1 METRADYVLVGGF
14 VLAILACLVVAVLWL
29 ARVQFNAAAATYDI
43 FLTGS
48 VTGLTPGAP
57 VRYNGIPVGRVT
69 DVQLDPQNQQR
80 VRVTVEVNT
89 RTPIKVDAVASL
101 EVQGLTGGAFIE
113 ISGGSPDAPPLERQP
128 GERHPVIA
136 SRPSG
141 LQQVVTSAPEVLSRL
156 IVLADR
162 LNEILDEH
170 NQAAMAETLENVR
183 RFTATLAARS
193 GDIDATIA
201 DGAAA
206 VRDLRLA
213 IAATSK
219 TADELRQLVA
229 PGGELVQALKGI
241 DATSRRASEVAG
253 HLDALVQENR
263 QPVRDFSQ
271 RGLSEM
277 QQLVADARA
286 LVAEMT
292 RIADT
297 LRRDP
302 ARFLYGERREGYQPR

>member
-1 METRADYVLVGGF
+1 METRADYVVVGGF
-14 VLAILACLVVAVLWL
+14 VLAILACLVIAVLWL
-29 ARVQFNAAAATYDI
+29 ARVQFNAPTAAYDI
-43 FLTGS
+43 YLTGS
-48 VTGLTPGAP
+48 VTGLAQGSS

-80 VRVTVEVNT
+80 VRVTIEVST
-89 RTPIKVDAVASL
+89 RTPIKADAVASL

-113 ISGGSPDAPPLERQP
+113 ISGGSPDAPPLERLP
-128 GERHPVIA
+128 GQRNPVIA

-141 LQQVVTSAPEVLSRL
+141 LQQVVTNAPEMLSRL
-156 IVLADR
+156 VVLTDR
-162 LNEILDEH
+162 LNQILDMQ
-170 NQAAMAETLENVR
+170 NQAAMAETLDNVR

-206 VRDLRLA
+206 VRDLRAA
-213 IAATSK
+213 IAATST
-219 TADELRQLVA
+219 TADELRQLLA
-229 PGGELVQALKGI
+229 PGGDFAQALKGV
-241 DATSRRASEVAG
+241 DATSRRAAEVAS

-263 QPVRDFSQ
+263 QPVRDFTQ

-277 QQLVADARA
+277 QQLVADARG

-292 RIADT
+292 RVAET